1 MIRSGTVLPA
11 SLDQALHRCLALAGR
26 FGTIRLTRPN
36 APNVRE
42 FVLELDDTFG
52 SRQRWTLKKVAA
64 GTELSIGR
72 PPGIGRLAT
81 FARRGSA
88 MDRQLDRR
96 LRLLP
101 HVASLKIVVIGGGT
115 GLYTTLLGL
124 RDRTWSLT
132 ALVSGLPR
140 ATIAVDPKDQLGS
153 LPRDDASLCLV
164 GLTPTLE
171 ENVVLRALLSHRM
184 ESRDWRDV
192 HFGAALLLA
201 LEEIGGSRQAALDTA
216 GELLGIRGRVL
227 LAMDGRGPH
236 PALPRERGREI
247 VDPPRGVRDS
257 LADADLIVIAPGH
270 LELDLI
276 PVLCCPDVIEA
287 VRDSHALKVA
297 VTKIMTAEG
306 SDEVPLA
313 SQHVRPLAELIGI
326 PFDVALT
333 NSGPFS
339 HGQVRAYAAAGAL
352 PIQADTEAT
361 LRYARRVLTEQLGAA
376 GHLARHDPE
385 ELGQC
390 LVEIGAEHLL
400 ATSEAQPQGA

>member
-1 MIRSGTVLPA
+1 MNRTGTVLPA

-26 FGTIRLTRPN
+26 FGTIRLTRPG

-42 FVLELDDTFG
+42 FVLELDDPFG
-52 SRQRWTLKKVAA
+52 SRQRWTLKKVAT

-72 PPGIGRLAT
+72 PPGIGRVTT

-88 MDRQLDRR
+88 MDRQLDRK

-140 ATIAVDPKDQLGS
+140 AMLAVDPKDQLGS

-164 GLTPTLE
+164 GLTPTVE
-171 ENVVLRALLSHRM
+171 ENVVLRTLLSHRM
-184 ESRDWRDV
+184 ESSEWRGA
-192 HFGAALLLA
+192 HFGAALLQA
-201 LEEIGGSRQAALDTA
+201 MEEIGGSRQAALDTA
-216 GELLGIRGRVL
+216 AGLLGVRGRVL
-227 LAMDGRGPH
+227 LAMDGTPNLKDPRPH
-236 PALPRERGREI
+236 
-247 VDPPRGVRDS
+247 GVRES

-270 LELDLI
+270 LEVDLI
-276 PVLCCPDVIEA
+276 PVLCCPVVIEA
-287 VRDSHALKVA
+287 VRDSRALKVM

-306 SDEVPLA
+306 SDEVPHA

-326 PFDVALT
+326 QFDVALT
-333 NSGPFS
+333 SSGPFS
-339 HGQVRAYAAAGAL
+339 RGQVRAYAAAGAV
-352 PIQADTEAT
+352 PIQADTEAMM
-361 LRYARRVLTEQLGAA
+361 RYARRVLTEQLGAA

-400 ATSEAQPQGA
+400 NPGEAEAQGA